1 MTVLSTVD
9 RDRCNVLQLFNS
21 NTKYLDTRRN
31 VIHIYNKLANIYT
44 FSYSGNLFVFLF
56 FYCFY
61 KSLNVISFIL
71 YPISHL
77 LIPPSLVC
85 LRISNINYI

>member
-31 VIHIYNKLANIYT
+31 VIQIYNKLANIYT
-44 FSYSGNLFVFLF
+44 FSYSGKKSFRVFIF
-56 FYCFY
+56 
-61 KSLNVISFIL
+61 
-71 YPISHL
+71 L
-77 LIPPSLVC
+77 LL
-85 LRISNINYI
+85 L